1 MKNLMK
7 KFLNEESGATMVE
20 YAVLV
25 ALISIAAI
33 ATIILVGQ
41 KVDSAFQQVEAAL
54 PAAATPP
61 AGG

>member
-33 ATIILVGQ
+33 VTIIAVGV
-41 KVDSAFQQVEAAL
+41 KVDEAFAKVEGAL
-54 PAAATPP
+54 ADAID
-61 AGG
+61 